1 MSKWMPIKS
10 APTDGKRVL
19 KLRAK
24 GGEPFDGLYM
34 KGAGWCALAPYDSEG
49 IVPASPDEFLDET
62 AQCPQFRPCPQCQGD
77 VALYSMEECR
87 KSGCGWSKEFTVYG
101 MPNGS

>member
-49 IVPASPDEFLDET
+49 IVPASPDEFFDE
-62 AQCPQFRPCPQCQGD
+62 RGLKSE
-77 VALYSMEECR
+77 AL
-87 KSGCGWSKEFTVYG
+87 
-101 MPNGS
+101 